1 VFLFDKDVAPLVY
14 QKNKMEFNKL
24 IKTAILDSIRE
35 SIPVEQL
42 LRSYLDES
50 SDLVK
55 EEVKTEL
62 PPEPK
67 PVEQPMVF
75 PEVETIEPVK
85 ETMPIVKER
94 EKEED
99 PVLALMAKPG
109 ISFSDMDSALNM
121 DNIVET
127 IQRPKDI
134 ATLESISEIRNAQ
147 RKAQEAEDDEDKLQI
162 GPDVLADDLNIEVL
176 N

>member
-1 VFLFDKDVAPLVY
+1 MVA
-14 QKNKMEFNKL
+14 
-24 IKTAILDSIRE
+24 
-35 SIPVEQL
+35 
-42 LRSYLDES
+42 
-50 SDLVK
+50 
-55 EEVKTEL
+55 
-62 PPEPK
+62 
-67 PVEQPMVF
+67 
-75 PEVETIEPVK
+75 PEVETVNFVK
-85 ETMPIVKER
+85 EAPVTP
-94 EKEED
+94 KEED

-162 GPDVLADDLNIEVL
+162 GPDVSTADLNIEVL

>member
-1 VFLFDKDVAPLVY
+1 
-14 QKNKMEFNKL
+14 
-24 IKTAILDSIRE
+24 
-35 SIPVEQL
+35 
-42 LRSYLDES
+42 
-50 SDLVK
+50 
-55 EEVKTEL
+55 
-62 PPEPK
+62 
-67 PVEQPMVF
+67 MVF
-75 PEVETIEPVK
+75 TPEVETVHFVK
-85 ETMPIVKER
+85 EAPAALPKED
-94 EKEED
+94 D

-109 ISFSDMDSALNM
+109 ISFSDMDSALDM

-162 GPDVLADDLNIEVL
+162 GPDVLSEDLNIEVL